1 MQIVEVVFWIVVAL
15 LFWAYLGYPLF
26 VAVGGRFLLP
36 RPEVNRRPLGRTL
49 FLISAYNEER
59 VIEWKLENT
68 LALEADEEFPIV
80 VISDGSTDRTDE
92 IVLRMAA
99 RHPRIKLIRVEGR
112 LGKNH
117 ALNEALERL
126 DPDPSTVVVF
136 SDANARYELEAVVR
150 LRETLAAGATCA
162 VGKLNFVDEATGTA
176 RAEGLYWRYENA
188 LRRAEGKLGR
198 ISMANGAIFAVRA
211 GDVPTFA
218 LDISNDFWI
227 SAMLLGKGKSIVYQ
241 PQAVALEPAPVAGHE
256 EFRRKVRMG
265 NRGMW
270 GVMRVWREIDVAT
283 RFQLVS
289 HKVLRWLGI
298 PLIATALVC
307 SILLGVSQPLY
318 WIAFV
323 VLCAPILLAVL
334 GVLGRFLQVRVPLS
348 DLAIHF
354 WMVHWAAL
362 LGVLEAI
369 RGKRLLTWD
378 QAVSARR
385 RVA

>member
-1 MQIVEVVFWIVVAL
+1 
-15 LFWAYLGYPLF
+15 
-26 VAVGGRFLLP
+26 
-36 RPEVNRRPLGRTL
+36 
-49 FLISAYNEER
+49 
-59 VIEWKLENT
+59 
-68 LALEADEEFPIV
+68 
-80 VISDGSTDRTDE
+80 
-92 IVLRMAA
+92 
-99 RHPRIKLIRVEGR
+99 
-112 LGKNH
+112 
-117 ALNEALERL
+117 
-126 DPDPSTVVVF
+126 
-136 SDANARYELEAVVR
+136 
-150 LRETLAAGATCA
+150 
-162 VGKLNFVDEATGTA
+162 
-176 RAEGLYWRYENA
+176 
-188 LRRAEGKLGR
+188 
-198 ISMANGAIFAVRA
+198 
-211 GDVPTFA
+211 
-218 LDISNDFWI
+218 
-227 SAMLLGKGKSIVYQ
+227 
-241 PQAVALEPAPVAGHE
+241 
-256 EFRRKVRMG
+256 MG
-265 NRGMW
+265 NQGMW